1 MAERHDSSALAER
14 HTSLG
19 NPRML
24 FAALLLLVGVPAL
37 VFLFLAPTQN
47 EQAANVE
54 TYSTA
59 TAEQRALRL
68 DDGSELRLQENSS
81 VAVRY
86 NAEQRRVQLLR
97 GEVLFIIAPETTRP
111 FWAQAGTLRLRAD
124 ASAFSLN
131 MGDGVVTL
139 EVLEGSVRAQSGGG
153 VQTLNAGERVELA
166 LSR

>member
-1 MAERHDSSALAER
+1 
-14 HTSLG
+14 
-19 NPRML
+19 
-24 FAALLLLVGVPAL
+24 
-37 VFLFLAPTQN
+37 
-47 EQAANVE
+47 
-54 TYSTA
+54 
-59 TAEQRALRL
+59 
-68 DDGSELRLQENSS
+68 

-86 NAEQRRVQLLR
+86 SAEQRRVQLLR
-97 GEVLFIIAPETTRP
+97 GEVLFIIAPEATRP

>member
-1 MAERHDSSALAER
+1 MAGRYDSSAEHQA
-14 HTSLG
+14 TPG
-19 NPRML
+19 NPRMPL
-24 FAALLLLVGVPAL
+24 AALLLLVGVPLL
-37 VFLFLAPTQN
+37 VYLFLAPAQN
-47 EQAANVE
+47 EQAADVE
-54 TYSTA
+54 TYSTVS
-59 TAEQRALRL
+59 AEQRALRL

-86 NAEQRRVQLLR
+86 SAEQRRVQLLR
-97 GEVLFIIAPETTRP
+97 GEVLFIIAPDNARP

-124 ASAFSLN
+124 ASAFALQ
-131 MGDGVVTL
+131 MGEGVVAL

>member
-1 MAERHDSSALAER
+1 MAERYDSSTLSER
-14 HTSLG
+14 HHRTG

-24 FAALLLLVGVPAL
+24 LVALLLLVGVPTL

-47 EQAANVE
+47 EQAANVD
-54 TYSTA
+54 TFTTA
-59 TAEQRALRL
+59 VAEQRALRL

-86 NAEQRRVQLLR
+86 SAEQRRVQLLR
-97 GEVLFIIAPETTRP
+97 GEVLFIIAPDNVRP

-124 ASAFSLN
+124 ASAFALQ
-131 MGDGVVTL
+131 MGNGVVAL

-166 LSR
+166 LNH

>member
-37 VFLFLAPTQN
+37 VFLFLAPAQN

-81 VAVRY
+81 VAVR
-86 NAEQRRVQLLR
+86 
-97 GEVLFIIAPETTRP
+97 
-111 FWAQAGTLRLRAD
+111 
-124 ASAFSLN
+124 
-131 MGDGVVTL
+131 
-139 EVLEGSVRAQSGGG
+139 
-153 VQTLNAGERVELA
+153 
-166 LSR
+166 

>member
-1 MAERHDSSALAER
+1 MAERYDSSALSER
-14 HTSLG
+14 HHRPG

-24 FAALLLLVGVPAL
+24 LVALLLLVGVPTL
-37 VFLFLAPTQN
+37 VFLFLAPAQN
-47 EQAANVE
+47 EQAANVD
-54 TYSTA
+54 TFTTA
-59 TAEQRALRL
+59 VAEQRALRL

-86 NAEQRRVQLLR
+86 SAEQRRVQLLQ
-97 GEVLFIIAPETTRP
+97 GEVLFIIAPETSRP

-124 ASAFSLN
+124 ASAFALQ
-131 MGDGVVTL
+131 MGDGVIRL

-166 LSR
+166 LNH